1 MTGTHQA
8 VVAPRALG
16 DAGPAVHPIGL
27 GCMGMSAFYAPQERD
42 EEAAIRTIRR
52 ALDLGLDL
60 FDTADLYGPFSNE
73 RLLGRALKGR
83 RDRAVVAT
91 KAGLAVDD
99 AGSIHRDGSPAHLRA
114 SCEASLRRLGLDHVD
129 LLHLH
134 RVDPAVPL
142 EETWG
147 AMAELVAEGKVRGIG
162 LSEVSVA
169 EIDLAHAIHPVATVQ
184 NELSLWS
191 REPLVD
197 VLPHC
202 RSRGIGFVAC
212 CPLGRGLLT
221 GAFREPGD
229 LPAGDGR
236 RDHFPRFSVEAMR
249 QNRALLDEL
258 GAMARDAGHTPA
270 QLALAWVLAQ
280 DDAVVAIPGARTLPH
295 LTENAEA
302 ASVMLTADVRAR
314 LDALPPAVGGRY

>member
-8 VVAPRALG
+8 VVPPRALG

-27 GCMGMSAFYAPQERD
+27 GCMGMSWVYAPQERD
-42 EEAAIRTIRR
+42 EEAAIRTIRQ

-73 RLLGRALKGR
+73 RLLGRALTGR

-91 KAGLAVDD
+91 KAGLVVND

-169 EIDLAHAIHPVATVQ
+169 EIDLAHAVHPVATVQ
-184 NELSLWS
+184 SELSLWS
-191 REPLVD
+191 REPLAE

-212 CPLGRGLLT
+212 CPLGRGFLT

-236 RDHFPRFSVEAMR
+236 RDYFPRFSVEAMR
-249 QNRALLDEL
+249 HNRALLDEF
-258 GAMARDAGHTPA
+258 GAVARDAGHTPA

-302 ASVMLTADVRAR
+302 ASVVLTADVRAR